1 MFVGDFERSVD
12 ANGRI
17 TLPSIFRDLL
27 NDTACYLTRDLR
39 GCLVVTPRADFDE
52 QSRVIIDQV
61 NRGELPATVKQAVG
75 SITNSISVDR
85 QGRFTIDELNRK
97 HAGVRPGGTIRMV
110 GALNTIEIW
119 RESRYSV
126 VEDEKPAEFKPRQWD
141 DEDDAVADRTEVQT
155 GAVGPATVGPAAGG
169 GVGDE

>member
-155 GAVGPATVGPAAGG
+155 GAVGPAAVGPAAGG

>member
-39 GCLVVTPRADFDE
+39 GCLVITPRPDFDE

-61 NRGELPATVKQAVG
+61 NRGELPSTAKLAIG
-75 SITNSISVDR
+75 SITTSISVDR
-85 QGRFTIDELNRK
+85 QGRFTIDDLNRK

-126 VEDEKPAEFKPRQWD
+126 VEDEKPSESKPRQWD
-141 DEDDAVADRTEVQT
+141 DEDDQDDDANVEAS
-155 GAVGPATVGPAAGG
+155 
-169 GVGDE
+169 GDE

>member
-141 DEDDAVADRTEVQT
+141 DEDDEDADRTEEQT
-155 GAVGPATVGPAAGG
+155 GAVAPATAGPAAGG

>member
-1 MFVGDFERSVD
+1 VAGVFVGDFERSVD

-17 TLPSIFRDLL
+17 TLPSIFRDRL

-39 GCLVVTPRADFDE
+39 GCLLITPRADFDE

-61 NRGELPATVKQAVG
+61 NRGELPVTAKQAMG
-75 SITNSISVDR
+75 SMTTSISVDR
-85 QGRFTIDELNRK
+85 QGRFTIDDVNRK
-97 HAGVRPGGTIRMV
+97 HAGVRVVGTIRMV

-126 VEDEKPAEFKPRQWD
+126 VEDEKPAELKAREWR
-141 DEDDAVADRTEVQT
+141 DEDGEDTYIDAELVATEP
-155 GAVGPATVGPAAGG
+155 AVDDG
-169 GVGDE
+169 